1 MVIAAHPVYKGC
13 LRKALLFGVPLLPC
27 MAVIG
32 IFVILGLSIKWWFL
46 FFIPVFMVIMRVMNA
61 KDDCIF
67 EMIILNMLINSKILK
82 SKLTNNISTKLS
94 IVSNN

>member
-27 MAVIG
+27 MAVLG
-32 IFVILGLSIKWWFL
+32 IFTVLGLSASLWFIL
-46 FFIPVFMVIMRVMNA
+46 FIPILLAVMRVMNA

-67 EMIILNMLINSKILK
+67 EMIILNMQLNSKILN
-82 SKLTNNISTKLS
+82 SKLNSHTATKLS
-94 IVSNN
+94 IVSNI

>member
-13 LRKALLFGVPLLPC
+13 LRKALLFGIPLLPC
-27 MAVIG
+27 MVMLG
-32 IFVILGLSIKWWFL
+32 LLTIFGLSISLWFFL
-46 FFIPVFMVIMRVMNA
+46 LVPVFMIIMRFLNA

-67 EMIILNMLINSKILK
+67 EMIILNMLVNSKILK
-82 SKLTNNISTKLS
+82 SKLTNNASTKLS

>member
-27 MAVIG
+27 MAVLG
-32 IFVILGLSIKWWFL
+32 TFTIFALTIKWWL
-46 FFIPVFMVIMRVMNA
+46 FFLIPVLMVIMRVMTA

-82 SKLTNNISTKLS
+82 SKLANNTSTKLS
-94 IVSNN
+94 IVSSN

>member
-1 MVIAAHPVYKGC
+1 VVIAAHPVYKGC
-13 LRKALLFGVPLLPC
+13 LRKALLLGVPLVPC
-27 MAVIG
+27 MAVLG
-32 IFVILGLSIKWWFL
+32 IFTILGLAISLWFIL
-46 FFIPVFMVIMRVMNA
+46 LIPVFIAIMRVMNA